1 MYNGKMK
8 ERDILDAIR
17 TGNLSLPPIEFGDI
31 REDANGSLDA
41 LLQARW
47 NGQEWQFA
55 VEVRARSTP
64 KTLRDAIQSIQTVS
78 FPPRTYPL
86 LVVPYLNEKQLDE
99 LATKNVSAVDLNGN
113 GVLVVPGELLV
124 LRSGRSNRYPEKSAL
139 KNVYRGKASL
149 TARVFL
155 LRPRYEAVNEIRDE
169 ILSRGGELVLSTVSK
184 VLARLEE
191 DLIVSR
197 DRGRIRLVQPRKLLD
212 ALVQQYESPKIANRI
227 SGKTALD
234 IADFTAKLNESAKRR
249 GLRIVP
255 TGTSSISA
263 YAVMARQ
270 GPTSFY
276 CTDVKALKKSGA
288 LAPIFE
294 ETERFVNVQLE
305 ETQDDLVYFDIRR
318 ENGVIWA
325 SPIQTYLELMS
336 GDKRD
341 RETAAQV
348 ADGILT
354 TVV

>member
-1 MYNGKMK
+1 M
-8 ERDILDAIR
+8 
-17 TGNLSLPPIEFGDI
+17 
-31 REDANGSLDA
+31 
-41 LLQARW
+41 
-47 NGQEWQFA
+47 
-55 VEVRARSTP
+55 
-64 KTLRDAIQSIQTVS
+64 
-78 FPPRTYPL
+78 
-86 LVVPYLNEKQLDE
+86 
-99 LATKNVSAVDLNGN
+99 
-113 GVLVVPGELLV
+113 
-124 LRSGRSNRYPEKSAL
+124 SGLL

-212 ALVQQYESPKIANRI
+212 ALVQQYESPKIANRV

-249 GLRIVP
+249 GVRIVP

-276 CTDVKALKKSGA
+276 CTDVQALTRDNGLGSM
-288 LAPIFE
+288 FE
-294 ETERFVNVQLE
+294 ETDRFANVQLE
-305 ETQDDLVYFDIRR
+305 ETQDDTVYFDIRR
-318 ENGVIWA
+318 DNRALSA
-325 SPIQTYLELMS
+325 SPIQTYLELIS

-341 RETAAQV
+341 RETAEQV
-348 ADGILT
+348 AENLLGK
-354 TVV
+354 VVV